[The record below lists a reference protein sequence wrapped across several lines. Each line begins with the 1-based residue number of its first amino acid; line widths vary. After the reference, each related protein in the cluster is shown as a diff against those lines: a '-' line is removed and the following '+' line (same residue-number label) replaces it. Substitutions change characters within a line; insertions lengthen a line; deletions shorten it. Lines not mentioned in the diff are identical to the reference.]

1 MKSRTEDMAQPG
13 PAPVAPRLR
22 CPSCT
27 RPLEGRACRACAVE
41 HPGDDELVD
50 LRRDRAPVEPRPL
63 RAGALERFFAAT
75 AAGAG
80 HRAAFEQLLLSLDDL
95 DNQRLMQLVREAR
108 GAWHPLLHELRG
120 AALFLGNAFSG
131 TITALANN
139 GFHVTVLDSCPER
152 VRFAVR
158 RAAENSPGRVRG
170 VVAGDAARLPFDDA
184 SFALVVQEDGL
195 PGANGI
201 HAHRIDEALRV
212 AAEECV
218 LTADNRLAYKKNLGR
233 RGEFVR
239 LSPTAWLA
247 SAVRPRRGER
257 LLPAYRRSMAKAG
270 WDAPEAWA
278 LYPHSFDWSHAVAL
292 DADRPCLTIGPNERR
307 NKLKLLGHALGL
319 FPWFAPSFAVHARRS
334 AARPRRIDR
343 ILDALARA
351 TGEPRPQVETLV
363 ATRGQSAVIHT
374 SVPGLGA
381 EDPRG
386 RWTLHLPL
394 CPKNE
399 PQLELHVRS
408 LHHARERF
416 PRLPVPEPLHGGRI
430 EGLWLSCERRLPH
443 HAMPQYGRDRAA
455 IERACFEAALHLAGL
470 VARRVERYDD
480 AEHARLVRRP
490 SAIVARHA
498 AVDSTRR
505 WLAEAEARAF
515 DWLRDRPLPLVLY
528 HGDLRGKHVQTTPE
542 GRVLGFLDWGTTEF
556 EGLPLFDLLHLLV
569 HERKQH
575 GGRSAADCW
584 RAIQDPAR
592 REPHEARAIA
602 AYNAAIGLHA
612 DAERALCLLYPM
624 LVAATAEQHW
634 DYSRPRW
641 LHSQFD
647 V

>member
-1 MKSRTEDMAQPG
+1 VQSGTQPL
-13 PAPVAPRLR
+13 APGLR
-22 CPSCT
+22 CPACT
-27 RPLEGRACRACAVE
+27 RLLAGRACRACGIV
-41 HPGDDELVD
+41 HPGDEELVD
-50 LRRDRAPVEPRPL
+50 LRRERSPLEPRPL
-63 RAGALERFFAAT
+63 RFGSLDPFFAAT
-75 AAGAG
+75 AAGSG
-80 HRAAFEQLLLSLDDL
+80 YRAAFEQLLLSLDEL

-170 VVAGDAARLPFDDA
+170 VVAGDATRLPFDDA

-195 PGANGI
+195 PGANGL
-201 HAHRIDEALRV
+201 HAHAIDEVLRV
-212 AAEECV
+212 AADECV

-239 LSPTAWLA
+239 LSPGAWLA
-247 SAVRPRRGER
+247 SATHPRRGER
-257 LLPAYRRSMAKAG
+257 LLRSYRRMLAKEG

-292 DADRPCLTIGPNERR
+292 DEDRPRLTIGPNERR

-319 FPWFAPSFAVHARRS
+319 FPWFTPSFAVHARRC
-334 AARPRRIDR
+334 ARRPRRLDR
-343 ILDALARA
+343 ILDALARI

-374 SVPGLGA
+374 SIPGRDA
-381 EDPRG
+381 DDPRG

-408 LHHARERF
+408 LHHARERY
-416 PRLPVPEPLHGGRI
+416 PALPVPEPLHGGRI

-443 HAMPQYGRDRAA
+443 HAMPQIGRDRDAVA
-455 IERACFEAALHLAGL
+455 RACLESSMHLANL
-470 VARRVERYDD
+470 VARRVERYDVV
-480 AEHARLVRRP
+480 EHERLVQVP

-498 AVDSTRR
+498 AVESTRR
-505 WLAEAEARAF
+505 WLDGAGARAF
-515 DWLRDRPLPLVLY
+515 ELLRDRPLPLVLY

-575 GGRSAADCW
+575 SGDSAAACW
-584 RAIQDPAR
+584 RAIQDPASR
-592 REPHEARAIA
+592 LPHEARAIE
-602 AYNAAIGLHA
+602 AYCSAVGLHA
-612 DAERALCLLYPM
+612 DAEEALCLLYPM
-624 LVAATAEQHW
+624 LVAATAELHW

-641 LHSQFD
+641 LHTQFE

>member
-1 MKSRTEDMAQPG
+1 MESGGGGKARSGTQ
-13 PAPVAPRLR
+13 PVAPGLR
-22 CPSCT
+22 CPACT
-27 RPLEGRACRACAVE
+27 RLLAGRACRACGIV
-41 HPGDDELVD
+41 HPGDEELVD
-50 LRRDRAPVEPRPL
+50 LRRERSPLEPRPL
-63 RAGALERFFAAT
+63 RSGSLDPFFAAM
-75 AAGAG
+75 AAGSG
-80 HRAAFEQLLLSLDDL
+80 YRAAFEQLLLSLDEL

-139 GFHVTVLDSCPER
+139 GFDVTVLDSSPER

-170 VVAGDAARLPFDDA
+170 VVAGDATRLPFDDA

-195 PGANGI
+195 PGANGM
-201 HAHRIDEALRV
+201 HAHGIDEVLRV
-212 AAEECV
+212 AADECV

-239 LSPTAWLA
+239 LSPGAWLA
-247 SAVRPRRGER
+247 SAAHPRRGER
-257 LLPAYRRSMAKAG
+257 LLRSYRRMLAKDG
-270 WDAPEAWA
+270 WDAAEAFA

-292 DADRPCLTIGPNERR
+292 DEDRPRLTIGPNERR

-319 FPWFAPSFAVHARRS
+319 FPWFAPSFAIHARRS
-334 AARPRRIDR
+334 ATRPRRLDR
-343 ILDALARA
+343 ILDALART
-351 TGEPRPQVETLV
+351 TGEPRPRVETLV

-374 SVPGLGA
+374 SIPGRDA
-381 EDPRG
+381 DDPRG

-408 LHHARERF
+408 LHHARQRY
-416 PRLPVPEPLHGGRI
+416 PALPVPEPLHGGRI

-443 HAMPQYGRDRAA
+443 HAMPQWGRDRAA
-455 IERACFEAALHLAGL
+455 IEAACLDAARHLAGV
-470 VARRVERYDD
+470 VARRLERYD
-480 AEHARLVRRP
+480 ASEHARLVRRP
-490 SAIVARHA
+490 AAIVARHA

-515 DWLRDRPLPLVLY
+515 ELLRDRPLPLVLN

-575 GGRSAADCW
+575 TGRTAAACW
-584 RAIQDPAR
+584 RAIQDPAG

-602 AYNAAIGLHA
+602 SYGAAIGLHA
-612 DAERALCLLYPM
+612 EAEQALCLLYPM
-624 LVAATAEQHW
+624 LVAATAELHW

-641 LHSQFD
+641 LHTQFE